1 MKPASV
7 WTAWILTLLA
17 SPACFAQMSE
27 RQFDRSLRG
36 ALSNL
41 LENGALLA
49 SPSGQDPN
57 YRFHW
62 VRDSALTWKA
72 LLDVA
77 RARETPPDVREN
89 ILANAENWV
98 RFEAGLQE
106 TPKLTGLGEP
116 RFELDGRAN
125 FDPWG
130 RPQNDG
136 PALRALAMM
145 ELAEVWM
152 SSGRRNEVETKLY
165 GGRLPARGLIKRDL
179 EFVAHHWNEQS
190 FDLWE
195 EEKGLHFYTLQS
207 QKTALEKGAAFA
219 LRFSDPGAAAYYLDQ
234 AKRIEESLKRFVSID
249 GNILGYAIE
258 RSAPLPHKQSPLD
271 IAVILA
277 AIQTWDGGFRVHL
290 RAAYG
295 TLKALT
301 ADAETRYSINS
312 VRTDGRGIG
321 LGVALGRYPEDRY
334 TGTGFGEANPWFL
347 ATLASAEFLC
357 RLSVE
362 PTLSDSRTQL
372 LRLADRQFNRVH
384 HHMLA
389 DGGLPEQF
397 DRTTGYVRG
406 ARDLTWSY
414 ASYLTAYRACL
425 EAGSTPAP

>member
-1 MKPASV
+1 MKTASS
-7 WTAWILTLLA
+7 ALILILLWSIPSHA
-17 SPACFAQMSE
+17 KMSE
-27 RQFDRSLRG
+27 RQYERSLRG
-36 ALSNL
+36 VLSNV
-41 LENGALLA
+41 LENGAILA
-49 SPSGQDPN
+49 SPSGREPN

-72 LLDVA
+72 LLGVVNASD
-77 RARETPPDVREN
+77 TPSDVRAN

-98 RFEAGLQE
+98 SFETRLQE

-145 ELAEVWM
+145 DLATLWM
-152 SSGRRNEVETKLY
+152 DTGRTIDVETKLY
-165 GGRLPARGLIKRDL
+165 GGRIPARGLIKRDL
-179 EFVAHHWNEQS
+179 EFVAHHWNDQS

-195 EEKGLHFYTLQS
+195 EEKGLHFYTLQA
-207 QKTALEKGAAFA
+207 QKTALEKGAALA
-219 LRFSDPGAAAYYLDQ
+219 LRLGDPGAASFYLEQ
-234 AKRIEESLKRFVSID
+234 AGKIGAVLKRFVSLD
-249 GNILGYAIE
+249 GKLLSYAIE
-258 RSAPLPHKQSPLD
+258 RSSPLAHKNSPLD
-271 IAVILA
+271 IAVILS
-277 AIQTWDGGFRVHL
+277 AIQTWDQGFRVPL

-295 TLKALT
+295 TLLELT
-301 ADAETRYSINS
+301 ADAGRRYRINS

-321 LGVALGRYPEDRY
+321 LGVALGRYPEDIY

-347 ATLASAEFLC
+347 STLAAAEFLC
-357 RLSVE
+357 RLSTE
-362 PTLSDSRTQL
+362 PAFARSRTNL
-372 LRLADRQFNRVH
+372 LELADRQFARVH
-384 HHMLA
+384 HHMLP

-397 DRTTGYVRG
+397 DRNIGYVRG

>member
-1 MKPASV
+1 MNPAWS
-7 WTAWILTLLA
+7 ALILILLGSHA
-17 SPACFAQMSE
+17 SYAQMSE
-27 RQFDRSLRG
+27 KQYERSLRG
-36 ALSNL
+36 TLSNL

-49 SPSGQDPN
+49 SPSGHEPN

-72 LLDVA
+72 LLGVA
-77 RARETPPDVREN
+77 TSPETRPDVRATLLE
-89 ILANAENWV
+89 NAENWV
-98 RFEAGLQE
+98 RFETRLQE

-145 ELAEVWM
+145 DLAKIWID
-152 SSGRRNEVETKLY
+152 SGRMGEVESRLY
-165 GGRLPARGLIKRDL
+165 GGRLPAQGMIKRDL
-179 EFVAHHWNEQS
+179 EFVAHHWNDQS

-195 EEKGLHFYTLQS
+195 EEKGLHYYTLQA
-207 QKTALEKGAAFA
+207 QKTSLEKGAELA
-219 LRFSDPGAAAYYLDQ
+219 LRMNDPGAAAFYLEQ
-234 AKRIEESLKRFVSID
+234 AKRIGETLGRFLSID
-249 GNILGYAIE
+249 GKFLSYSIE

-271 IAVILA
+271 IAVILS
-277 AIQTWDGGFRVHL
+277 AIQTWDRGFQVPL

-295 TLKALT
+295 TLQLLT
-301 ADAETRYSINS
+301 VDAEKRYSINS
-312 VRTDGRGIG
+312 VRTDGRGVR

-347 ATLASAEFLC
+347 STLASAEFLC
-357 RLSVE
+357 RVSVE
-362 PTLSDSRTQL
+362 PAFKGSRTQL
-372 LRLADRQFNRVH
+372 LELAERQFNRIH
-384 HHMLA
+384 HHMLP

-397 DRTTGYVRG
+397 DRRTGYVRG

>member
-1 MKPASV
+1 MN
-7 WTAWILTLLA
+7 
-17 SPACFAQMSE
+17 PACSALILILLGSHASYAQMSE
-27 RQFDRSLRG
+27 KQYERSLRG
-36 ALSNL
+36 TLSNL

-49 SPSGQDPN
+49 SPSAHEPN

-72 LLDVA
+72 LLGVA
-77 RARETPPDVREN
+77 TSRETRPDVRAN

-98 RFEAGLQE
+98 RFETGLQE

-125 FDPWG
+125 FAPWG

-145 ELAEVWM
+145 DLAKIWID
-152 SSGRRNEVETKLY
+152 SGRMGEVESRLY
-165 GGRLPARGLIKRDL
+165 GGRLPAQGMIKRDL
-179 EFVAHHWNEQS
+179 EFVAHHWNDQS

-195 EEKGLHFYTLQS
+195 EEKGLHYYTLQA
-207 QKTALEKGAAFA
+207 QKTSLEKGAELA
-219 LRFSDPGAAAYYLDQ
+219 LRMNDPGAAAFYLEQ
-234 AKRIEESLKRFVSID
+234 AKRIGETLGRFLSID
-249 GNILGYAIE
+249 GKFLSYSIE

-277 AIQTWDGGFRVHL
+277 SIQTWDRGFQVPL

-295 TLKALT
+295 TLQLLT
-301 ADAETRYSINS
+301 VDAEKRYSINS
-312 VRTDGRGIG
+312 VRTDGRGVR

-347 ATLASAEFLC
+347 STLASAEFLC

-362 PTLSDSRTQL
+362 PTFNGSRTQL
-372 LRLADRQFNRVH
+372 LELAERQFNRIH
-384 HHMLA
+384 HHMHP

-397 DRTTGYVRG
+397 DRRTGYAQG

-414 ASYLTAYRACL
+414 ASYLTAFRACL

>member
-1 MKPASV
+1 MKDACSALILFLLWSIPAS
-7 WTAWILTLLA
+7 
-17 SPACFAQMSE
+17 AQMSD
-27 RQFDRSLRG
+27 RQYERSLRG
-36 ALSNL
+36 VLSNV
-41 LENGALLA
+41 LENGSLLA

-62 VRDSALTWKA
+62 VRDSALAWKA
-72 LLDVA
+72 LLGVV
-77 RARETPPDVREN
+77 RARDTSPAVSAN

-98 RFEAGLQE
+98 SFETRLQE

-145 ELAEVWM
+145 ELANIWM
-152 SSGRRNEVETKLY
+152 DSGRTIDVESKLY
-165 GGRLPARGLIKRDL
+165 GGRIPAKGLIKRDL
-179 EFVAHHWNEQS
+179 EFVAHHWNDQS

-195 EEKGLHFYTLQS
+195 EEKGLHHYTLQA
-207 QKTALEKGAAFA
+207 QKTALEKGAALA
-219 LRFSDPGAAAYYLDQ
+219 LRLGDPGAASFYLEQ
-234 AKRIEESLKRFVSID
+234 AGKIAVVLKRFVSPD
-249 GNILGYAIE
+249 GKLLSYAID
-258 RSAPLPHKQSPLD
+258 RSAPLAHKSSPLD
-271 IAVILA
+271 IAVILS
-277 AIQTWDGGFRVHL
+277 AIQTWDQGFQVPL

-295 TLKALT
+295 TLRELT
-301 ADAETRYSINS
+301 ADAEKRYRINS
-312 VRTDGRGIG
+312 VRADGRGVE

-347 ATLASAEFLC
+347 TTLASAEFLC
-357 RLSVE
+357 RLSIE
-362 PTLSDSRTQL
+362 PEFTASRTQL
-372 LRLADRQFNRVH
+372 LELANRQFNRVH
-384 HHMLA
+384 HHMLP

-397 DRTTGYVRG
+397 DRNNGYVRG

-414 ASYLTAYRACL
+414 ASYLTAFRACL